1 MYKYSLNIQ
10 KKKMSEVVTHANNFA
25 PQIAEFVQSN
35 EALAD
40 PATRRDYFE
49 HLGTDDFIDFTQQIA
64 SLVRTGDSTQM
75 QHFDGATV
83 SLMGHEV
90 PDQREKETLLR
101 ETWDTAKSFL
111 IDRTITD
118 EDALEYAGLT
128 VAGGVLL
135 AHPFADGNGRTS
147 RYASYIVSRGAE
159 NIDSLNAMSQSLSGE
174 WQVAPSRKIVLR
186 EPRSY
191 TAEQPEDI
199 EWEFQFAG
207 ESEDAMGGII
217 ADSVYKNRVVHD
229 FIEQADPETKQL
241 VEICATR
248 NEDGSMASLDGDK
261 FIATVVNDPDH
272 GIRNAQYL
280 KDIKR
285 SVQASYVRDY
295 LRGMRNNLRS
305 ERRVLDERDI
315 TLTEGLS
322 DAEQTRK
329 KMMAKVV
336 GERAVNGQILIR
348 DEAVA
353 QHRAYS
359 SAHTRS

>member
-1 MYKYSLNIQ
+1 
-10 KKKMSEVVTHANNFA
+10 MSEVVSHSNNFS

-35 EALAD
+35 EMLAD
-40 PATRRDYFE
+40 PVTRRDYFE
-49 HLGTDDFIDFTQQIA
+49 HLNDDDFIDFTQKIA
-64 SLVRTGDSTQM
+64 SMVRTGDSTQM
-75 QHFDGATV
+75 QPFDGENV

-111 IDRTITD
+111 LDRTISD

-128 VAGGVLL
+128 VAGGILL

-147 RYASYIVSRGAE
+147 RYASYIVIRGAE
-159 NIDSLNAMSQSLSGE
+159 NVESLDAMSQSLSKE
-174 WQVAPSRKIVLR
+174 WAVAPSKKIVVR
-186 EPRSY
+186 EPGLYS
-191 TAEQPEDI
+191 AEQPEKI

-217 ADSVYKNRVVHD
+217 ADSLYKNRVVHD
-229 FIEQADPETKQL
+229 FIEQADSETKQL
-241 VEICATR
+241 VELCATR
-248 NEDGSMASLDGDK
+248 NEDGTMANLDGDK
-261 FIATVVNDPDH
+261 FIAIVVNDPDH
-272 GIRNAQYL
+272 GIRNAQDL

-285 SVQASYVRDY
+285 SVQAGYVRDY
-295 LRGMRNNLRS
+295 LKGMRSNVRS
-305 ERRVLDERDI
+305 ERRVLDERDV
-315 TLTEGLS
+315 TLTEGLNE
-322 DAEQTRK
+322 AEQTRR

-359 SAHTRS
+359 AVHTRL